1 MLLIIFSIYRLIS
14 QMMIG
19 LSRLFKN
26 QALTEKAPLNEFIGV
41 SGNLIIDHN
50 QIDGCFINDY

>member
-1 MLLIIFSIYRLIS
+1 
-14 QMMIG
+14 MMIG